1 MLSPV
6 RPMRAAR
13 LCGASRYRRGMTS
26 LTVDAA
32 MIDLDGTMV
41 DTLPDFAVAIGL
53 MLDEL
58 GRPPVDTA
66 VVATMIGKGADHLVR
81 AVLEHVAAGAA
92 VDAALVEQGQQRY
105 RHHYGEVNG
114 RHAVV
119 FPGVVAGL
127 EALHRRGLRLAC
139 LTNKP
144 TAFAEALLA
153 TAKLANFFEIVRG
166 GDAFLRIKPDPMPL
180 VQTCALLGTL
190 PARTLMVGDSS
201 NDARAARA
209 AGCPVVLATYGYNH
223 GEPVRAVE
231 ADGFYD
237 SLVEVSQMLG

>member
-1 MLSPV
+1 
-6 RPMRAAR
+6 
-13 LCGASRYRRGMTS
+13 MTF
-26 LTVDAA
+26 LPALDAA

-58 GRPPVDTA
+58 GRPA
-66 VVATMIGKGADHLVR
+66 VTPAIVATMIGQGADHLVR
-81 AVLEHVAAGAA
+81 AVLEHVAGGVA
-92 VDAALVEQGQQRY
+92 VDATFVAQGQQRF
-105 RHHYGEVNG
+105 RQHYGKVNG

-119 FPGVVAGL
+119 FPGVVGGL
-127 EALHRRGLRLAC
+127 EALRRRGLRLAC

-144 TAFAEALLA
+144 TAFAETLLA
-153 TAKLANFFEIVRG
+153 TTKLDGFFDIVRG

-180 VQTCALLGTL
+180 VQTCEALGTL

-223 GEPVRAVE
+223 GEPVREVD
-231 ADGFYD
+231 ADGFFD
-237 SLVEVSQMLG
+237 SLADVSRLLDAKG

>member
-1 MLSPV
+1 
-6 RPMRAAR
+6 
-13 LCGASRYRRGMTS
+13 MTS
-26 LTVDAA
+26 LSALDAA
-32 MIDLDGTMV
+32 MIDLDGTLV
-41 DTLPDFAVAIGL
+41 DTLPDFAVAIDR

-58 GRPPVDTA
+58 GQPAVAPA

-81 AVLEHVAAGAA
+81 AVLEHVAGSIG
-92 VDAALVEQGQQRY
+92 VDAALIEHGRQRY
-105 RHHYGEVNG
+105 RSHYQAVNG

-119 FPGVVAGL
+119 FPGVVDGL
-127 EALHRRGLRLAC
+127 EALRRRGLRLAC

-153 TAKLANFFEIVRG
+153 TTKLAGFFEIVRG

-180 VQTCALLGTL
+180 VKTCELLGTQ
-190 PARTLMVGDSS
+190 PVRTLMVGDSS

-223 GEPVRAVE
+223 GEPVLDVD

-237 SLVEVSQMLG
+237 SLVEVARMVG

>member
-1 MLSPV
+1 
-6 RPMRAAR
+6 
-13 LCGASRYRRGMTS
+13 MTS
-26 LTVDAA
+26 LPALDAA
-32 MIDLDGTMV
+32 MIDLDGTLV
-41 DTLPDFAVAIGL
+41 DTLPDFVVAIGL

-58 GRPPVDTA
+58 GRPAVAPA

-92 VDAALVEQGQQRY
+92 VDAALVERGRQRY

-119 FPGVVAGL
+119 FPGVVDGL
-127 EALHRRGLRLAC
+127 EALRRRGLRLAC

-153 TAKLANFFEIVRG
+153 TTKLDSFFEIVRG
-166 GDAFLRIKPDPMPL
+166 GDVFPRIKPDPMPL
-180 VQTCALLGTL
+180 AQTCALLGTL
-190 PARTLMVGDSS
+190 PSRTLMVGDSS

-223 GEPVRAVE
+223 GEPVSAVD

-237 SLVEVSQMLG
+237 SLVEVARMVG

>member
-1 MLSPV
+1 
-6 RPMRAAR
+6 
-13 LCGASRYRRGMTS
+13 
-26 LTVDAA
+26 

-41 DTLPDFAVAIGL
+41 DTLPDFAVAIGR
-53 MLDEL
+53 MLGEL
-58 GRPPVDTA
+58 GLPAVEPA

-81 AVLEHVAAGAA
+81 AVLEHVAAGAV
-92 VDAALVEQGQQRY
+92 VDAALVEQGRQRY
-105 RHHYGEVNG
+105 RSHYGEVNG

-119 FPGVVAGL
+119 FPGVVEGL
-127 EALHRRGLRLAC
+127 DALRRRGLRLAC

-153 TAKLANFFEIVRG
+153 TTKLDGFFEIVRG

-180 VQTCALLGTL
+180 VQTCEALGTL

-223 GEPVRAVE
+223 GEPVRGVD

-237 SLVEVSQMLG
+237 SLIEVARMVG